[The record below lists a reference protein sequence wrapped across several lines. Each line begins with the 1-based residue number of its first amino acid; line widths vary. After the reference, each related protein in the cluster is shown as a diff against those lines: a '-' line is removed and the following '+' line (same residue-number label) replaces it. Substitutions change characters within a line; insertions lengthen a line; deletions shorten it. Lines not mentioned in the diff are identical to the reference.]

1 MNESQSEHEQ
11 ELELYQLQQ
20 TQRMAALKRENESVK
35 TAAIKAAEEALRK
48 EFLKEF
54 ATVQEKMIAV
64 HKEEIDGL
72 IQ

>member
-1 MNESQSEHEQ
+1 M
-11 ELELYQLQQ
+11 QQ
-20 TQRMAALKRENESVK
+20 TQRLAALKRDTESVK
-35 TAAIKAAEEALRK
+35 TASIKAAEEALRK

-72 IQ
+72 S